1 MKIIIWL
8 YVIIQPIGFGILAI
22 LAELNG
28 ADWLA
33 IVFAILCFLTLSV
46 PGLAEAIK
54 RKEEE

>member
-8 YVIIQPIGFGILAI
+8 YVIIQPLGFGILAI

-33 IVFAILCFLTLSV
+33 IEFAILCFLTLSV
-46 PGLAEAIK
+46 PVK